1 MRIILRQEV
10 ENLGSMGD
18 IVEVKDGYAR
28 NYLIPKG
35 WAVPATKQTLRQFEE
50 EKKRLLLK
58 ENKERRA
65 AEALA
70 EQLSKISITA
80 HVAVGEEDKIFGAVT
95 SQDVA
100 QLLQEKGFDIDRR
113 KIVLEEPIKALGI
126 YEVSIKLH
134 SDVVAK
140 VKVWVVKE

>member
-10 ENLGSMGD
+10 ENLGGMGD

-35 WAVPATKQTLRQFEE
+35 WAVPATKQNLRQFEE
-50 EKKRLLLK
+50 EKKRLLLR

-65 AEALA
+65 AEVLA
-70 EQLSKISITA
+70 EQLGKISITA
-80 HVAVGEEDKIFGAVT
+80 HVAVGEEDRIFGAVT
-95 SQDVA
+95 SHDVA
-100 QLLQEKGFDIDRR
+100 QLLQEKGFNIDRR

-126 YEVSIKLH
+126 YEVPIKLH
-134 SDVVAK
+134 PEVVAK
-140 VKVWVVKE
+140 VKVWVVRE

>member
-1 MRIILRQEV
+1 MRIILREEV
-10 ENLGSMGD
+10 EALGSMGD
-18 IVEVKDGYAR
+18 IIEVKDGYAR

-35 WAVPATKQTLRQFEE
+35 WAIAATKQNLRQFEE
-50 EKKRLLLK
+50 EKKRVLAK
-58 ENKERRA
+58 QGKDRRA

-70 EQLSKISITA
+70 EQLSKASVTA
-80 HVAVGEEDKIFGAVT
+80 HVPVGEEDKIFGAVT
-95 SQDVA
+95 SQDIA

-126 YEVSIKLH
+126 YEISIKLH
-134 SDVVAK
+134 PEVVAT